1 MVAGEPSVRIGERS
15 LGPGEPLFFI
25 AEIGL
30 NHNQDIDLAR
40 ALIDAA
46 ADAGCSAAKFQTFR
60 ADDVYVGGGKAGEYR
75 LMGRDIPIMELHRS
89 LEMSAEWTHE
99 LARHCAARGVEFFS
113 APVGREALG
122 LLVEAGAPALKVSS
136 YELTNVPFLAEV
148 AAAGLPVVLSTGAAS
163 LAEVERA
170 VDALRAGGAPLA
182 LMHCVTQYPAPY
194 EAANLAAMDTLRSAF
209 GAPTGFSDNG
219 FAAADGAID
228 AARVPEAAAMR
239 GADLFEVHITLDR
252 NLPGPD
258 HGFATEPDELAAMV
272 ARANALR
279 ERYNAGERF
288 EVAAELVG
296 SARKQTQGGERYVRD
311 FAFKCLFA
319 VCDIAAGEPLT
330 QDNVRCLRPGASPRG
345 IEPSSYADVVGRAVA
360 RRPLAAW
367 QPVTW
372 DWLFA

>member
-1 MVAGEPSVRIGERS
+1 MVAGERHVHIGERA

-25 AEIGL
+25 AEVGL
-30 NHNQDIDLAR
+30 NHNQDLDLAR

-60 ADDVYVGGGKAGEYR
+60 ADDVYVGGDKAGEYR

-89 LEMSAEWTHE
+89 LEMSAEWAHE
-99 LARHCAARGVEFFS
+99 LARHCALRGVEFFS
-113 APVGREALG
+113 APIGREAIG

-136 YELTNVPFLAEV
+136 YELTNVPFLVDVAE
-148 AAAGLPVVLSTGAAS
+148 AGLPVVLSTGAAA

-170 VDALRAGGAPLA
+170 VETLRAGGAPVA

-194 EAANLAAMDTLRSAF
+194 AAANLAAMDTLRAAF
-209 GAPTGFSDNG
+209 DAPTGFSDNG
-219 FAAADGAID
+219 FADAQGAID
-228 AARVPEAAAMR
+228 ANRVPEAAAMR

-252 NLPGPD
+252 ALPGPD
-258 HGFATEPDELAAMV
+258 HGFATEPNELAAMV
-272 ARANALR
+272 TRANAIR

-288 EVAAELVG
+288 EVDTELVG
-296 SARKQTQGGERYVRD
+296 SPRKRTQDGERYVRD

-319 VCDIAAGEPLT
+319 VRDIAAGEPLT
-330 QDNVRCLRPGASPRG
+330 SDNVRCLRPGASSRG

-367 QPVTW
+367 EPVTW
-372 DWLFA
+372 DWLLA